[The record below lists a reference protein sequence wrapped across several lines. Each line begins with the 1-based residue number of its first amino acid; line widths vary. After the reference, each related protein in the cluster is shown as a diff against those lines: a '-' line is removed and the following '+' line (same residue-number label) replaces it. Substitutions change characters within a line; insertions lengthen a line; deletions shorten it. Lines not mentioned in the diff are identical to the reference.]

1 MRSTARRVALVAL
14 PLALVAGVAF
24 AAQPGVPHVTSAVI
38 NACVKKSTGFVR
50 VVKSSSSCRKGE
62 STLAWN
68 RQGPAG
74 LRGSSG
80 SDGSPGPAGPA
91 GLAGA
96 AGAKGDAGARGATGP
111 AGPAGPKGDAGPA
124 LPSLEALN
132 GVGCHLGG
140 SPGTASLTYDAGGVA
155 TLKCV
160 ASGGGSA
167 AEIRVNEFMTGST
180 GAASNEFVELVNA
193 GSSAA
198 DVSGFKVAYR
208 ASAGASDI
216 SLATIPAGTTIPAG
230 GFYLLAGSG
239 YLGSHTPDQ
248 TFSTSL
254 SATGGGVAIRDSGS
268 VILDSVGYGDAT
280 NAFVEGH
287 AATAPPATA
296 APRVELEPHPRR
308 PRHERQLGRLLRQRH
323 AQPGRGEPLVTSRRA
338 VPSGAARQSL
348 QRGMLGPKGRTDTAS
363 ARTAVLAWRNEM
375 RKLRRLVSSI
385 STPWPGHSLPSSCSW
400 IPSWP
405 SARVHFCAS
414 RARPTER
421 ASTCRH

>member
-1 MRSTARRVALVAL
+1 MRSTARRVALAAL

-24 AAQPGVPHVTSAVI
+24 AAQPGAPRVTSTVI
-38 NACVKKSTGFVR
+38 NACVKKNTGSVR
-50 VVKSSSSCRKGE
+50 VVKSSASCRKGE
-62 STLAWN
+62 SPLAWN

-74 LRGSSG
+74 SRGVNG
-80 SDGSPGPAGPA
+80 SAGPAGPV
-91 GLAGA
+91 GI
-96 AGAKGDAGARGATGP
+96 AGAKGDAGTRGATGP

-124 LPSLEALN
+124 LPSLESLN

-140 SPGTASLTYDAGGVA
+140 SAGTASLTYDTEGVA

-167 AEIRVNEFMTGST
+167 AEIRVNEFMTGSA

-198 DVSGFKVAYR
+198 DVGGFKVAYR

-216 SLATIPAGTTIPAG
+216 SLATIPAGTSIPAG

-254 SATGGGVAIRDSGS
+254 SATGGGIAVRDSGG

-280 NAFVEGH
+280 NAFVEAH
-287 AATAPPATA
+287 PATAPPATA
-296 APRVELEPHPRR
+296 APGSSSNRIPDGHDTNDNSADFSVS
-308 PRHERQLGRLLRQRH
+308 
-323 AQPGRGEPLVTSRRA
+323 AT
-338 VPSGAARQSL
+338 PSPGAA
-348 QRGMLGPKGRTDTAS
+348 
-363 ARTAVLAWRNEM
+363 N
-375 RKLRRLVSSI
+375 
-385 STPWPGHSLPSSCSW
+385 H
-400 IPSWP
+400 
-405 SARVHFCAS
+405 
-414 RARPTER
+414 
-421 ASTCRH
+421 